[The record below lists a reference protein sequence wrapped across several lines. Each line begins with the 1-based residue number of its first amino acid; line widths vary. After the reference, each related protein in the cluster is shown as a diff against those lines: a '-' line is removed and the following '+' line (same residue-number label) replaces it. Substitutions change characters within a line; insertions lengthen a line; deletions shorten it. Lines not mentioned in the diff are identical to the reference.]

1 MTTLITAIED
11 LKQVDQCHCKP
22 EPVRI
27 ELKYLAGSTCWM
39 SSWEF
44 RSGRKVI
51 SQPLPHFIWHKAPTG
66 FVRGEAACQ
75 IIRKKI
81 LVKVGLFGN
90 RLRWITVMAAWHNC
104 FVAHTSTLITYT
116 LLLLLLLLLFLLLL
130 LLLLLLLALQDLP
143 PTPPRK
149 DLKPKRKRFT
159 RGLAL
164 ILIVSARP
172 VPGLSLARIAQ
183 ALIASCERRNTCAE
197 APIMRTF

>member
-1 MTTLITAIED
+1 MTTQITAIED

-22 EPVRI
+22 EPVRT
-27 ELKYLAGSTCWM
+27 EVKYLASSTCWM

-116 LLLLLLLLLFLLLL
+116 LLLLLLLLL
-130 LLLLLLLALQDLP
+130 ALQDLP
-143 PTPPRK
+143 PTPPRE
-149 DLKPKRKRFT
+149 DLKPKRERFT

-183 ALIASCERRNTCAE
+183 ALIVSCERRNTCAE
-197 APIMRTF
+197 ALIMRTF